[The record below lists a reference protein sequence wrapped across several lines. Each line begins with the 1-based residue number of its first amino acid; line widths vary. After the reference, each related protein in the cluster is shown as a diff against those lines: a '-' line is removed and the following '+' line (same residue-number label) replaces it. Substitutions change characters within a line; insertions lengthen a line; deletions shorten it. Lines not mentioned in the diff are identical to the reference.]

1 MLEGKLYA
9 STKTGKAQF
18 YACAPRGVVKLK
30 VGEEGRFHGGAQS
43 IALRVEGFA
52 QSDALRSAPTL
63 NHTPHPADYTIPR
76 NHASSRRAQFPR

>member
-1 MLEGKLYA
+1 MLE
-9 STKTGKAQF
+9 
-18 YACAPRGVVKLK
+18 RMGVISK

-63 NHTPHPADYTIPR
+63 NHAWNGWR
-76 NHASSRRAQFPR
+76 SAKRSESAEFQRFA